1 MKPMLCRCGKT
12 LRLKKRWF
20 KVFIDCT
27 IEHIHNDV
35 IMVSDYVPTR
45 DKPVNMRSNTC
56 EVMEITGMYDP
67 GRLFKGAS
75 KTEVEVLSQ
84 YTECLP
90 ISDAKGKCV
99 AAANEDGLIV
109 FTDKSYIPASE
120 IEDDYDGSCQVFLDL
135 TIENLKRL
143 ELLDSDTLNKIRG
156 ERQQLLNIQRR
167 LDKDFKVDKLRRT
180 ADAAGFTLVEKIGQ

>member
-1 MKPMLCRCGKT
+1 MKPVLCLRGKT

-20 KVFIDCT
+20 KVFIECT

-35 IMVSDYVPTR
+35 IMVSDYVSIR

-75 KTEVEVLSQ
+75 KTEVEVLSR
-84 YTECLP
+84 YTQCLP
-90 ISDAKGKCV
+90 ISDAKDKCV
-99 AAANEDGLIV
+99 AAVNGDGLIV

-120 IEDDYDGSCQVFLDL
+120 IEDSYDGPCQVFQDL
-135 TIENLKRL
+135 TIGDLKRL
-143 ELLDSDTLNKIRG
+143 DLLDQDTRDKISS
-156 ERQQLLNIQRR
+156 ERQQLFNIQCR
-167 LDKDFKVDKLRRT
+167 LDKDSKIDKLRQT
-180 ADAAGFTLVEKIGQ
+180 ARNLGFTVTEQ